1 MHEWQRRDHGRVV
14 GEGNHNL
21 NIFYKNYALIKIK
34 TNNKYKNAL
43 ISIK

>member
-1 MHEWQRRDHGRVV
+1 MREWQRKDHGRVV

-34 TNNKYKNAL
+34 TEIIN
-43 ISIK
+43 IKMLS